1 MSTKELIRRNQGDLL
16 NPLVFND
23 LFKPWN
29 EWFDNDNLWTGT
41 TMPAVNVIENKNSYK
56 VTLAAPGL
64 KKDDFKVEVVDNM
77 VTISSEKEENKEEK
91 DEKYSRKEYNYSS
104 FCRSFT
110 LPKEVNK
117 DKIEATYEGG
127 ILNLVIPKTAE
138 AKVSSVK
145 AIAVK

>member
-16 NPLVFND
+16 SPLVFND
-23 LFKPWN
+23 LFRPWN

-56 VTLAAPGL
+56 VTMAAPGL

-77 VTISSEKEENKEEK
+77 VTISSEKEENREEK

-127 ILNLVIPKTAE
+127 ILNLVIPKTTE